1 MQECRVYGKINLA
14 GEFCGTRNT
23 RFAYIIKEV
32 KMQVSAINSQG
43 ENGYNMSN
51 SLAVYKSRY
60 NEQIRDTSFNSL
72 TPYSSK
78 KTVPEEKLPYVFDSV
93 NQWKNFC
100 HQRILGG
107 KLNIIA

>member
-1 MQECRVYGKINLA
+1 
-14 GEFCGTRNT
+14 
-23 RFAYIIKEV
+23 
-32 KMQVSAINSQG
+32 MQVSAINAQSD
-43 ENGYNMSN
+43 NGYNMTN
-51 SLAVYKSRY
+51 NIIAYNNRYTEAV
-60 NEQIRDTSFNSL
+60 RDTSFNSL

-78 KTVPEEKLPYVFDSV
+78 KTSSEEKLPFVFDSV

>member
-1 MQECRVYGKINLA
+1 
-14 GEFCGTRNT
+14 
-23 RFAYIIKEV
+23 
-32 KMQVSAINSQG
+32 MQVSAINAQS
-43 ENGYNMSN
+43 NVGYNLST
-51 SLAVYKSRY
+51 SFATYKNRY
-60 NEQIRDTSFNSL
+60 NEQIGDTSFNSL

-78 KTVPEEKLPYVFDSV
+78 KTNSNKDLPYVFDSV

>member
-1 MQECRVYGKINLA
+1 
-14 GEFCGTRNT
+14 
-23 RFAYIIKEV
+23 
-32 KMQVSAINSQG
+32 MQVSAINSQ
-43 ENGYNMSN
+43 NNIGYAMSN
-51 SLAVYKSRY
+51 SFLY
-60 NEQIRDTSFNSL
+60 NRSIDSIADTSFNSL

-78 KTVPEEKLPYVFDSV
+78 KTSSSEKLPYVFDSV

>member
-1 MQECRVYGKINLA
+1 
-14 GEFCGTRNT
+14 
-23 RFAYIIKEV
+23 
-32 KMQVSAINSQG
+32 MQVSAISAQEN
-43 ENGYNMSN
+43 NGYNMTN
-51 SLAVYKSRY
+51 NIAVYNTRF
-60 NEQIRDTSFNSL
+60 NEQMRDTSFNSL

-78 KTVPEEKLPYVFDSV
+78 KTVSEEKLPYVFDSV

>member
-1 MQECRVYGKINLA
+1 
-14 GEFCGTRNT
+14 
-23 RFAYIIKEV
+23 
-32 KMQVSAINSQG
+32 MQVSAINAQG
-43 ENGYNMSN
+43 NNGYNMTN
-51 SLAVYKSRY
+51 NLRIYNTRY
-60 NEQIRDTSFNSL
+60 NEQIGDTSFNSL

-78 KTVPEEKLPYVFDSV
+78 KSASEEKLPYVFDSV